1 MNWITSLFGVLTI
14 AGGVVCIVAG
24 QSEVGGTMIAAGL
37 GLLAA
42 KDARNKK

>member
-14 AGGVVCIVAG
+14 AGGVVCIVTGSTEIGA
-24 QSEVGGTMIAAGL
+24 TMISAGL

-42 KDARNKK
+42 KDAKNKK